1 MLFKGEVEYDVFRVF
16 FFRRLWVEFINEKY
30 LYELRKLLVLWRLLF
45 FEDSVYRCERKVVV
59 FIELNVFGR

>member
-1 MLFKGEVEYDVFRVF
+1 MLFKEEVEYDVFRVF